1 MESNWEECV
10 DSFEEL
16 QLKDELL
23 RGIFGYGFEK
33 PSPIQQKA
41 ILPLIQKKDTIA
53 QAQSGTGKTAA
64 FAIGT
69 LQLIDSSINDVQAL
83 VLAPTRELA
92 KQNAK
97 VFQLI
102 GEFQKVKVEAFI
114 GGTKLYNDKKAMQD
128 GVHVVVGTP
137 GRVIDMIKKKI
148 INLSYLKIFILDEA
162 DEMLSR
168 GFLENIK
175 EVIGFIPQTTQI
187 ALFSATMPKDIVEI
201 SQKFMNNPAKIL
213 VKKEQLTLEGQLIT

>member
-1 MESNWEECV
+1 MKSNWENIV

-23 RGIFGYGFEK
+23 RGIYGYGFEK
-33 PSPIQQKA
+33 PSPIQQMA
-41 ILPLIQKKDTIA
+41 IQPLIDGRDTIA
-53 QAQSGTGKTAA
+53 QAQSGTGKTAT
-64 FAIGT
+64 FAIGA
-69 LQLIDSSINDVQAL
+69 LQVIDTSINEVQAL

-102 GEFQKVKVEAFI
+102 GEFLKAKTEAFI
-114 GGTKLYNDKKAMQD
+114 GGTKLYKDKQTMSD
-128 GVHVVVGTP
+128 GVHIVVGTP

-168 GFLENIK
+168 GFLDNIK
-175 EVIGFIPQTTQI
+175 EMIGFIPESTQI

-201 SQKFMNNPAKIL
+201 TQKFMNNPAKIL
-213 VKKEQLTLEGQLIT
+213 VKKEQLTLQGQ

>member
-1 MESNWEECV
+1 M
-10 DSFEEL
+10 DTFEEL

-53 QAQSGTGKTAA
+53 QAQSGTGKTAT
-64 FAIGT
+64 FAIGV
-69 LQLIDSSINDVQAL
+69 LQLIDTSISEVQAL

-102 GEFQKVKVEAFI
+102 GEFCKVRVEAFI
-114 GGTKLYNDKKAMQD
+114 GGTKVSNDKNILAD

-137 GRVIDMIKKKI
+137 GRVIDMIKRKY
-148 INLSYLKIFILDEA
+148 INLSNLKIFVLDEA

-168 GFLENIK
+168 GFLDAIK
-175 EVIGFIPQTTQI
+175 EVIGFIPESTQI

-201 SQKFMNNPAKIL
+201 TQKFMNDPAKIL
-213 VKKEQLTLEGQLIT
+213 VKKEQLTLEGLIVI